1 MKENIYTSL
10 ICKDF
15 CNYYKPGKEMEIC
28 GGYFY
33 LKKFITPTELTSL
46 IKIFNLKDEEVIEKN
61 SSFLCENCDF
71 RRDGCDFFV
80 SKSNIPCGGYVIIS
94 RLYRFISLL

>member
-15 CNYYKPGKEMEIC
+15 CNYYKPGKEEEIC

-33 LKKFITPTELTSL
+33 LRNFVTPLELTSL
-46 IKIFNLKDEEVIEKN
+46 IKIFKIRKEEVVERN
-61 SSFLCENCDF
+61 FSSLCEKCEF
-71 RRDGCDFFV
+71 RVDGCDFFV
-80 SKSNIPCGGYVIIS
+80 SKSDIPCGGYVILS
-94 RLYRFISLL
+94 RLYRFINLL